1 MQLLEREDDLCD
13 VDPDLVLGE
22 LFPLAE
28 VREELAAVGEVQ
40 HDVELGRRLEGV
52 VHRDL
57 GIGEGCLYYK
67 MVCGHLLACYTSKK
81 VTQ

>member
-1 MQLLEREDDLCD
+1 MKLLQREDNLCD

-57 GIGEGCLYYK
+57 GKTKGGQYYK
-67 MVCGHLLACYTSKK
+67 MVCGHLLAC
-81 VTQ
+81 